1 MEVSDV
7 HVGKQL
13 QVNFSPQGV
22 VPIPCAAYL
31 TGAAAIPGTGYFNGS
46 VLVGSSALFPLHT
59 ASLQITRPDPITNPL
74 AFKAPSIVHIR
85 GLPPPAS
92 TPIDVIIGDPAGPV
106 GVTMATTIVLE
117 INAVSKKTLSPLEID
132 IIGLMKKIGVKIDTG
147 AKAETGAKSFAGA
160 EARAGAKAHAGVT
173 VTSGSNITAANATAL
188 VVSDAGGNVLA
199 SKKTFDIKHPN
210 KEGWR
215 LRHACVEGPEA
226 AVYIRGKLDGN
237 HIIKL
242 PEYWKNLIDYDTISV
257 HLTPFGKKDDLYV
270 KDIDN
275 DKITISSDH
284 LVIDKTTG
292 ESNIKCF
299 YQVWADRLGEFVV
312 EYEGES
318 PVDYPI
324 DQSDHSV
331 AGYHYDVRN

>member
-7 HVGKQL
+7 HIGKQL
-13 QVNFSPQGV
+13 QVNYSPQGV
-22 VPIPCAAYL
+22 APVPCAAYL
-31 TGAAAIPGTGYFNGS
+31 TGSAAIPGTGYFNGS

-59 ASLQITRPDPITNPL
+59 ASLQVTRPDPVTNPL

-92 TPIDVIIGDPAGPV
+92 TPIDVIVGDPAGPV
-106 GVTMATTIVLE
+106 GMTMATTIVLE
-117 INAVSKKTLSPLEID
+117 INTVSKKTLSPLEID
-132 IIGLMKKIGVKIDTG
+132 IIALMKKLGVKIDTG

-173 VTSGSNITAANATAL
+173 VTAGSNITAANSTAL
-188 VVSDAGGNVLA
+188 VVTDAGGNVLA
-199 SKKTFDIKHPN
+199 AKKNFDIKHPN

-226 AVYIRGKLDGN
+226 AVYIRGRLKEN
-237 HIIKL
+237 NVIEL
-242 PEYWKNLIDYDTISV
+242 PQYWKGLINYDTISV
-257 HLTPFGKKDDLYV
+257 NLTPFGRKDDLYV
-270 KDIDN
+270 KDIQEDRIIVAGN
-275 DKITISSDH
+275 H
-284 LVIDKTTG
+284 L
-292 ESNIKCF
+292 SNVNCF

-318 PVDYPI
+318 PADYPI

>member
-13 QVNFSPQGV
+13 QVNFSPQGSI
-22 VPIPCAAYL
+22 PIPCAAYL
-31 TGAAAIPGTGYFNGS
+31 TGAAAIPGTGFFNGG
-46 VLVGSSALFPLHT
+46 VIVGSPILQPLHT
-59 ASLQITRPDPITNPL
+59 ASLQVSRPDPISNPL

-92 TPIDVIIGDPAGPV
+92 SPIDVVIGDPLGPV
-106 GVTMATTIVLE
+106 GITMATTIVLE
-117 INAVSKKTLSPLEID
+117 INTVSKKTISPLD
-132 IIGLMKKIGVKIDTG
+132 INIIALMKKLGVQVDTG
-147 AKAETGAKSFAGA
+147 ATVETGVQAQAGA
-160 EARAGAKAHAGVT
+160 EARASAKAIAGPMAI
-173 VTSGSNITAANATAL
+173 SGPMTAAS
-188 VVSDAGGNVLA
+188 VSDAGGNILA
-199 SKKTFDIKHPN
+199 TKKSFDIKHPN

-226 AVYIRGKLDGN
+226 AVYIRGKLNGN

-257 HLTPFGKKDDLYV
+257 NLTPFGREDNLYV
-270 KDIDN
+270 KEIREDMIIVSGN
-275 DKITISSDH
+275 H
-284 LVIDKTTG
+284 LTNVR
-292 ESNIKCF
+292 CF

-318 PVDYPI
+318 AADYPI
-324 DQSDHSV
+324 DQSDYSV